1 MKRGCLVSLLLLLFA
16 PQILLC
22 EAKEISYD
30 LSASIKESRKQKAY
44 LRTVSVTPRV
54 FCWNNHRI
62 EVGECWLERSP
73 VGENTLIF
81 KLRVDGKVTGEHRL
95 ARKEDVFFY
104 FIPLDIYKGEVK
116 RDIGRFR
123 VLPPSSILFLPFGAY
138 TEYVHYIRFKGSE
151 IPELLKLELHTK
163 LSGLHS
169 EKSPTGIQLE
179 FELKHGESDCQR

>member
-1 MKRGCLVSLLLLLFA
+1 MKGGWLVSLLLLLFA
-16 PQILLC
+16 PQIQLC

-30 LSASIKESRKQKAY
+30 LSASIKESRKQNAY

-62 EVGECWLERSP
+62 EVFECWLEQSP

-81 KLRVDGKVTGEHRL
+81 RLKVDGKVTGEHRL
-95 ARKEDVFFY
+95 ARKEDLFFY
-104 FIPLDIYKGEVK
+104 FIPKGEVK
-116 RDIGRFR
+116 KNEGRFR

-138 TEYVHYIRFKGSE
+138 TEYVHYIRFKGAE
-151 IPELLKLELHTK
+151 IPELLKLDFHTET
-163 LSGLHS
+163 SGLHP
-169 EKSPTGIQLE
+169 KVTATNIQLE